1 MATIGVNWTPLVL
14 LALCAMTGALALFFV
29 LTLIQITVLG
39 SCTTAPVYSRLS
51 TFRVDRAR
59 GLALALAACAPAI
72 VAAALIPS
80 FAGFV
85 ETHGWRA
92 GYRALALYTAMG
104 GAIALLMIPAGS
116 DRAGTIK
123 TSAPVKRDYR
133 AIVRNRAFQL
143 IVLGFVLTNQIGR
156 AHV

>member
-39 SCTTAPVYSRLS
+39 SCTTAPVYSRLL
-51 TFRVDRAR
+51 TFRFDRAR

-80 FAGFV
+80 FSGFV
-85 ETHGWRA
+85 ATPGSRA
-92 GYRALALYTAMG
+92 GYRALALYTALG

-116 DRAGTIK
+116 DRATPTK
-123 TSAPVKRDYR
+123 TTAPVKADYR
-133 AIVRNRAFQL
+133 ANVRHR
-143 IVLGFVLTNQIGR
+143 
-156 AHV
+156 